1 MKTKL
6 FYILLAV
13 GLLSSCQK
21 SFLDRPDQNAPTLET
36 YYTTAAQ
43 VDGATGLL
51 YGAAWFPFMDRAFL
65 SIGEIM
71 GGTGITSGPGDY
83 APYMNFTVS
92 QTDAQVLKAWQAF
105 YKSAGVSTI
114 LINTFE
120 AKKASVSDPAYL
132 NKGIAEARFMR
143 AVAYFYLAR
152 IFKDVPI
159 VTDPVKLAT
168 STDFTVP
175 RYLQTDVL
183 NFVLEDLKAAEAALP
198 LVSSEKGRVNAY
210 SAKGLM
216 AKVYLY
222 MKDYENA
229 KIKALEVINS
239 GKFDLF
245 PDYYQMFSTAS
256 SNGNIESLFEFR
268 WIENGDYAAGN
279 HTQTNIGPGP
289 LLDPAGAGGYSSV
302 VPSINLITSFEKG
315 DLRRKSIFEH
325 GFFRADWT
333 NKNYPNGYTY
343 DTLATAPDGMRI
355 YTATRTNSAKYV
367 IGTGS
372 NGEKVNGS
380 ANNMSTYILRYAD
393 VLLIYAEA
401 VLGDAASTSDALALQ
416 YFNKVR
422 HRAGF
427 PVSADKT
434 SLTKDVILHERMIEF
449 NFEGD
454 YWFDV
459 QRQGFAKAKEILD
472 KQERGEYTV
481 TDNVRTINHSDVK
494 ATFTKPDQLYLPI
507 PAAEIALNPLLAQP
521 AVPYK

>member
-1 MKTKL
+1 MTV
-6 FYILLAV
+6 F
-13 GLLSSCQK
+13 LLSGCKK

-51 YGAAWFPFMDRAFL
+51 YGSAWFPFMDRAFL
-65 SIGEIM
+65 SIGDIM

-105 YKSAGVSTI
+105 YKAAGVSTI

-120 AKKASVSDPAYL
+120 TKKASVPNPAYL
-132 NKGIAEARFMR
+132 DKGIAEARFMR

-159 VTDPVKLAT
+159 VTDPVKLA
-168 STDFTVP
+168 SSSDFSVP

-183 NFVLEDLKAAEAALP
+183 NFVIEDLKAAEAALP
-198 LVSSEKGRVNAY
+198 PDPYEKGRVTSFA
-210 SAKGLM
+210 AKGLM

-229 KIKALEVINS
+229 KVKAQEVINS
-239 GKFDLF
+239 GRYGLY
-245 PDYYQMFSTAS
+245 PGTYYEMFSTATA
-256 SNGNIESLFEFR
+256 NGNRESLFEFK

-279 HTQTNIGPGP
+279 HMQTNIGPGP

-302 VPSINLITSFEKG
+302 VPSINLLNSFEKG
-315 DLRRKSIFEH
+315 DLRRKAIFEH

-333 NKNYPNGYTY
+333 NKNFTTGYRY
-343 DTLATAPDGMRI
+343 DTLETAEAGKRI

-372 NGEKVNGS
+372 NGEKVNGGS
-380 ANNMSTYILRYAD
+380 NNMSTYILRYAD

-401 VLGDAASTSDALALQ
+401 VLGDAASTSDPLALQ
-416 YFNKVR
+416 YFNQVR

-434 SLTKDVILHERMIEF
+434 VLNKDVIIHERMVEF
-449 NFEGD
+449 FFEGEF
-454 YWFDV
+454 WFDV
-459 QRQGFAKAKEILD
+459 QRQGFEKAKEILH
-472 KQERGEYTV
+472 KQERGEYAIV
-481 TDNVRTINHSDVK
+481 DGVRVINHADVK
-494 ATFTKPDQLYLPI
+494 TTFTNADQLYLPI
-507 PAAEIALNPLLAQP
+507 PAAEISVNPLLTQP
-521 AVPYK
+521 AIPYKQ

>member
-1 MKTKL
+1 MKTRL
-6 FYILLAV
+6 FTIFMAMV
-13 GLLSSCQK
+13 LLSSCQK
-21 SFLDRPDQNAPTLET
+21 EFLEKPDQNAPTLET
-36 YYTTAAQ
+36 YYTNAAQ

-51 YGAAWFPFMDRAFL
+51 YGSAWFPFMDLAFL
-65 SIGEIM
+65 SIGDIM
-71 GGTGITSGPGDY
+71 GGTGITSGPGAY

-92 QTDAQVLKAWQAF
+92 QTDANVLKAWQAF
-105 YKSAGVSTI
+105 YKAAGVATI
-114 LINTFE
+114 LMNTFE
-120 AKKASVSDPAYL
+120 EKKASVPDPAYL

-143 AVAYFYLAR
+143 AIAYFYLAR
-152 IFKDVPI
+152 IYKDVPI

-168 STDFTVP
+168 STDFNVP
-175 RYLQTDVL
+175 RYLQSDVL
-183 NFVLEDLKAAEAALP
+183 NFVIADLKAAEAGLP
-198 LVSSEKGRVNAY
+198 AASSEKGRVTSFA
-210 SAKGLM
+210 AKGMM

-229 KIKALEVINS
+229 KAKALEVINS
-239 GKFDLF
+239 GRYDLF

-256 SNGNIESLFEFR
+256 SNGNIESLFEFK
-268 WIENGDYAAGN
+268 WIENGDYAAAN

-289 LLDPAGAGGYSSV
+289 LLDPIGAGGYSSV
-302 VPSINLITSFEKG
+302 VPSINLLNSFEKG
-315 DLRRKSIFEH
+315 DLRRKAIFEH

-333 NKNYPNGYTY
+333 NKNYLTGYTY
-343 DTLATAPDGMRI
+343 DTLETAPAGKRI

-380 ANNMSTYILRYAD
+380 SNNMSTYILRYAD

-401 VLGDAASTSDALALQ
+401 AIGNGGSTSDAKALEC
-416 YFNKVR
+416 FNKVR

-434 SLTKDVILHERMIEF
+434 SLNMDLILHERMVEF
-449 NFEGD
+449 FFEGE
-454 YWFDV
+454 YWYDV

-472 KQERGEYTV
+472 KQERGEYTF
-481 TDNVRTINHSDVK
+481 NNGVRTILHADVK
-494 ATFTKPDQLYLPI
+494 TTFISPEQLYLPI